1 VCAAPVIVDVAGAD
15 AAVWNV
21 KSVYCRC
28 SVFTLPP
35 RLSDVPIQLKG
46 SDGIAPVVGDGNS

>member
-1 VCAAPVIVDVAGAD
+1 MCAPPVIVDVAGAD

-21 KSVYCRC
+21 KSVYCGC
-28 SVFTLPP
+28 SAFTLPP

-46 SDGIAPVVGDGNS
+46 CDGILPVVGDGNN